1 LFSLIP
7 FYYLPSSKT
16 NEKKLSFKKG
26 YNELRKVYSE
36 IKQFKLMKHYLLAF
50 FFYSMGVQTVM
61 YVASMFGVK
70 ELKLPKEN
78 LIITILLIQLIAI
91 GGAYLFSYLSQK
103 IGNIKSLI
111 ISVLIWIGIC
121 IGAYYVNGVN
131 GFYLL
136 ASVVG
141 LVMGGIQSLSRST
154 FAKLIPNDTKDNASY
169 FSFYE
174 LTEKV
179 AIVIGTFSFGFIE
192 QIIQIVF
199 KVDSMRYSV
208 LSLMLFFAIGLFL
221 LILIRDEN
229 VEV

>member
-1 LFSLIP
+1 
-7 FYYLPSSKT
+7 
-16 NEKKLSFKKG
+16 
-26 YNELRKVYSE
+26 
-36 IKQFKLMKHYLLAF
+36 MKHYLLAF

>member
-1 LFSLIP
+1 
-7 FYYLPSSKT
+7 
-16 NEKKLSFKKG
+16 
-26 YNELRKVYSE
+26 
-36 IKQFKLMKHYLLAF
+36 M
-50 FFYSMGVQTVM
+50 
-61 YVASMFGVK
+61 
-70 ELKLPKEN
+70 
-78 LIITILLIQLIAI
+78 
-91 GGAYLFSYLSQK
+91 
-103 IGNIKSLI
+103 
-111 ISVLIWIGIC
+111 
-121 IGAYYVNGVN
+121 NGVN

-179 AIVIGTFSFGFIE
+179 AIVIGTFCFGFIE